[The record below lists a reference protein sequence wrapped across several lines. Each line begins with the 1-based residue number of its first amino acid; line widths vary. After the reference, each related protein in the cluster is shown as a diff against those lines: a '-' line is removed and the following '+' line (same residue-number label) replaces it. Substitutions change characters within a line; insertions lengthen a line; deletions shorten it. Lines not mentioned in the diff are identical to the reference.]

1 MSWLF
6 SRALVAAY
14 SGESSSGGEPSAPSK
29 LSPPPAAHSWPG
41 RTIFPS
47 RLSRSGMTC
56 EPLTESLGAEL
67 LTWFLAG
74 FPAKTF
80 QSPAVATDSTVSD
93 PASGWKW
100 PESFAKYDPVSRS
113 WRTRQC
119 SLQGDFTEFSETWPS
134 WGSMRDGE
142 CSQLAQLVPHRHE
155 KECSSWPTPCA
166 RDYRGVH
173 RTERGLQRRQESKRG
188 IPLNEA
194 VGGLLNPP
202 WVEWLMDW
210 PEGWTAFEPLG
221 MGRFLQ
227 WQHSRGE
234 LLQVGCDD

>member
-14 SGESSSGGEPSAPSK
+14 SEAISWVGEPSAQSRSSHQPQ
-29 LSPPPAAHSWPG
+29 AYSWPG
-41 RTIFPS
+41 KTTAPS
-47 RLSRSGMTC
+47 RLSRSGMTFA
-56 EPLTESLGAEL
+56 PLMADRGAGL
-67 LTWFLAG
+67 LTWFRAVSHARTY
-74 FPAKTF
+74 P
-80 QSPAVATDSTVSD
+80 SPAVVTGSTASD

-100 PESFAKYDPVSRS
+100 PASFVKYDPASRS

-119 SLQGDFTEFSETWPS
+119 SLQGGLTEFSETWPS
-134 WGSMRDGE
+134 WGSMLDGE
-142 CSQLAQLVPHRHE
+142 CSPLAPLVPHMHE

-202 WVEWLMDW
+202 WVEWLMGW
-210 PEGWTAFEPLG
+210 PAGWTAFEPLETG
-221 MGRFLQ
+221 KYREWRQ
-227 WQHSRGE
+227 WHGAP
-234 LLQVGCDD
+234 